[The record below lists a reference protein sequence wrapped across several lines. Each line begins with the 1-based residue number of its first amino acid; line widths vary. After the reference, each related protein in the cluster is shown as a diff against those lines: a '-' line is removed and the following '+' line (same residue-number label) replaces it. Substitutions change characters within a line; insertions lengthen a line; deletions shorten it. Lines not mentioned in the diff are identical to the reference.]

1 MLNAAWEVYLQKC
14 GIQIITLKGCPPS
27 SLNTLNFDG
36 TEKSKSPI
44 VMTWTDGGI
53 RPPHPDIIPAN
64 SIGGQDSLNGV
75 LMIGDK
81 GIISTNINDS
91 SPLMPKL
98 YLYDGGD

>member
-1 MLNAAWEVYLQKC
+1 MER
-14 GIQIITLKGCPPS
+14 
-27 SLNTLNFDG
+27 
-36 TEKSKSPI
+36 KSKSPI

-64 SIGGQDSLNGV
+64 SDIGGQDSLNGV

-98 YLYDGGD
+98 YLYDGETEFGPEVEEMLEPEYGIKENGLMHVKQDLIVKNT

>member
-1 MLNAAWEVYLQKC
+1 
-14 GIQIITLKGCPPS
+14 
-27 SLNTLNFDG
+27 
-36 TEKSKSPI
+36 
-44 VMTWTDGGI
+44 MTWTDGGI

-64 SIGGQDSLNGV
+64 SDIGGQDSLNGV

-98 YLYDGGD
+98 YLYDGETEFGPEVEEMLEPCLLYTSPSPRDVEESRMPSSA